1 MLINL
6 IKENLFQDYVTH
18 TYLIPF
24 SEGRYLETIN
34 KQANILKTDYL
45 AEGTKI
51 TAEST
56 PIMAQQLK
64 QFIID

>member
-1 MLINL
+1 MEGKNS
-6 IKENLFQDYVTH
+6 KED
-18 TYLIPF
+18 
-24 SEGRYLETIN
+24 
-34 KQANILKTDYL
+34 NILKTDYL

-56 PIMAQQLK
+56 PIMAQKLK